1 MINLYRLRIN
11 KMTVLNE
18 AFREAQKHALE
29 YLEKIPEDRKQKER
43 QGLIGLYTDIF
54 IKSAKERKDYE

>member
-1 MINLYRLRIN
+1 
-11 KMTVLNE
+11 MTVLNE